1 MGLASGRRGTG
12 QRDDTRI
19 ATQAGA
25 IWIHDLRRKSDE
37 RVTTMNAAANAGITI
52 ANYDVAKDGRFLM
65 VKDDIAVGRLRVIQ
79 NWRADTS
86 APVR

>member
-1 MGLASGRRGTG
+1 
-12 QRDDTRI
+12 
-19 ATQAGA
+19 
-25 IWIHDLRRKSDE
+25 
-37 RVTTMNAAANAGITI
+37 VTTMNAAANAGITI

-79 NWRADTS
+79 NWRADTA